1 MYQGTFG
8 VLVLDHRI
16 SCDNYLDECRDERSD
31 RAQFSAFKTKSV
43 SSVSRTVVLRKELFS
58 DISCYWY
65 GTGLENSF

>member
-1 MYQGTFG
+1 MYQGIFG

-16 SCDNYLDECRDERSD
+16 SCDNYLDACRGDRSD
-31 RAQFSAFKTKSV
+31 RAPFSALKTKSV

-65 GTGLENSF
+65 GTGLGNSF